1 MDTGKLDYLVE
12 MVGEL
17 VIAQS
22 LIQHDPDMAAVHSQR
37 VTRNLAQLTRIT
49 ADVQR
54 VAMAMRMIPVGQLFG
69 RMARLVRDLARKSGK
84 QANLELSGRRYR
96 ARSEY
101 GRRAGGSP

>member
-1 MDTGKLDYLVE
+1 

-22 LIQHDPDMAAVHSQR
+22 MIQHDPDMAAVHNPR
-37 VTRNLAQLTRIT
+37 VTRNLGQLTRIT

-54 VAMAMRMIPVGQLFG
+54 VAMTMRMIPVGQLFG

-84 QANLELSGRRYR
+84 QADLELDRRRDGARPQHGRG
-96 ARSEY
+96 ARRSPDAHDPQ
-101 GRRAGGSP
+101 RR